1 MKKDKRKP
9 NQLRA
14 LLKKDLRLLFRKR
27 VAILVF
33 GGPFLLMF
41 LLIGLP
47 SLFSSQQTQILL
59 ICSDDQ
65 TYTNVNVGDSVLG
78 NLTAYFSLD
87 ESIEVQEVANISAV
101 KETEN
106 FGIYIPTNFSYLVIS
121 EAGTPIYFEVD
132 ATQSLYSEG
141 IFNTIY
147 AITNNVIATI
157 LANRTLPVIQ
167 TLAEPPT
174 LLPGEQL
181 LGPKAAAIAMPLS
194 YMIFLLIVLNSGS
207 YSNIGFA
214 REKRMRTMEIL
225 LSYTKKH
232 NHLVISK
239 TITALVASLGSTLS
253 YVLGILAATSLTAN
267 GSSVGISE
275 VFGLNM
281 QILNA
286 WDIIIILIFGVI
298 AMLIS
303 TLITMAID
311 SNITREASERLSPL
325 LSMGLAM
332 FFYFVALSSP
342 LGASTSL
349 VINPFYWCYRIAL
362 LIISGKFNFEI
373 LIYLAL
379 IIALIGVLIYFA
391 TKGIQKEKSLYLE

>member
-1 MKKDKRKP
+1 MKKEKEKSK
-9 NQLRA
+9 QLRA

-27 VAILVF
+27 VAIFVF
-33 GGPFLLMF
+33 GGPFIMMF

-47 SLFSSQQTQILL
+47 SLFSSQQTMVLL

-65 TYTNVNVGDSVLG
+65 LYSGVNIGNAVVDNITN
-78 NLTAYFSLD
+78 YFSVD
-87 ESIEVQEVANISAV
+87 PSIEVQPVLNFSAV
-101 KETEN
+101 KGTEN
-106 FGIYIPTNFSYLVIS
+106 FGIYIPSNFSFLIIS
-121 EAGTPIYFEVD
+121 ETDTPSYFEVD
-132 ATQSLYSEG
+132 ATQSLFSES

-147 AITNNVIATI
+147 AITHNVIATV

-167 TLAEPPT
+167 TIEEPPT
-174 LLPGEQL
+174 SLPEEQL

-194 YMIFLLIVLNSGS
+194 YMIFLLIALNSGS

-214 REKRMRTMEIL
+214 REKRMRTMEVL

-232 NHLVISK
+232 NQLVISK

-253 YVLGILAATSLTAN
+253 YVLGIVAATSLTGG
-267 GSSVGISE
+267 GSEGIFAI
-275 VFGLNM
+275 FGLNM
-281 QILNA
+281 QLLNV
-286 WDIIIILIFGVI
+286 WDIIVVVIFGVL
-298 AMLIS
+298 ALLIS

-325 LSMGLAM
+325 LSIGLAM
-332 FFYFVALSSP
+332 FFYFVAMTNP

-349 VINPFYWCYRIAL
+349 VINPFYWCYRLAL
-362 LIISGKFNFEI
+362 LAISGKFNFEI

-379 IIALIGVLIYFA
+379 IIAIIGLLIFFA
-391 TKGIQKEKSLYLE
+391 TRGIQKEKSLYLE

>member
-1 MKKDKRKP
+1 MKKERLKS
-9 NQLRA
+9 NQLKA

-27 VAILVF
+27 VAIFVF
-33 GGPFLLMF
+33 GGPFIMMF

-47 SLFSSQQTQILL
+47 SLFSSQQTMVLL

-65 TYTNVNVGDSVLG
+65 VYSDVNIGSAIVD
-78 NLTAYFSLD
+78 NITTYFSVD
-87 ESIEVQEVANISAV
+87 SSIEVQEVLNISAV

-106 FGIYIPTNFSYLVIS
+106 FGIYIPSNFSFLVIS
-121 EAGTPIYFEVD
+121 ETDTPSYYEVD
-132 ATQSLYSEG
+132 ATQSLFSES

-147 AITNNVIATI
+147 AITHNVIATI

-167 TLAEPPT
+167 TIEEPPT
-174 LLPGEQL
+174 SLPEEQL

-194 YMIFLLIVLNSGS
+194 YMIFLLIALNSGS

-214 REKRMRTMEIL
+214 REKRMRTMEVL

-232 NHLVISK
+232 NQLVISK

-253 YVLGILAATSLTAN
+253 YVLGIVAATSLT
-267 GSSVGISE
+267 GTSSEGIFE
-275 VFGLNM
+275 IFGLNL
-281 QILNA
+281 QLLNA
-286 WDIIIILIFGVI
+286 WDIIIVIIFGVL

-325 LSMGLAM
+325 LSIGLAM
-332 FFYFVALSSP
+332 FFYFVALTNP
-342 LGASTSL
+342 LGASTIL
-349 VINPFYWCYRIAL
+349 VINPFYWCYRLAL
-362 LIISGKFNFEI
+362 LIVSGTFSFEI
-373 LIYLAL
+373 IIYLGL
-379 IIALIGVLIYFA
+379 IVVLIGLLIFYA